1 MWCKIKVLVYISII
15 LNIKNYLSK
24 WEILNK
30 FVLVYILIIFA
41 FTLFGCS
48 ITSKVNYDNEKFAM
62 NGSVAIGAVDDN
74 NLNKTKI
81 TYNVIISGRKEDINS
96 IYAQEP
102 LINVEY
108 IDLILENG
116 PHNSQI
122 KGIENPYLEI
132 TGSFVFDTTG
142 KSKEEIDDMCFSSM
156 FSLITNPVYILFFAV
171 NVVIIQKFW
180 TSLKHALMSNI
191 AVIVVFVI
199 CIIVIAVLFLTIGY
213 LSMSIIPVKIS

>member
-1 MWCKIKVLVYISII
+1 
-15 LNIKNYLSK
+15 
-24 WEILNK
+24 LNK

-108 IDLILENG
+108 IDLILENYSA
-116 PHNSQI
+116 PLCQD
-122 KGIENPYLEI
+122 K
-132 TGSFVFDTTG
+132 F
-142 KSKEEIDDMCFSSM
+142 FSS
-156 FSLITNPVYILFFAV
+156 FKLDDLPSF
-171 NVVIIQKFW
+171 
-180 TSLKHALMSNI
+180 
-191 AVIVVFVI
+191 
-199 CIIVIAVLFLTIGY
+199 
-213 LSMSIIPVKIS
+213 

>member
-1 MWCKIKVLVYISII
+1 
-15 LNIKNYLSK
+15 
-24 WEILNK
+24 
-30 FVLVYILIIFA
+30 
-41 FTLFGCS
+41 
-48 ITSKVNYDNEKFAM
+48 M

-142 KSKEEIDDMCFSSM
+142 KSKEEIDDMCLFQGIK
-156 FSLITNPVYILFFAV
+156 ITDKNNNEYIL
-171 NVVIIQKFW
+171 KFN
-180 TSLKHALMSNI
+180 KN
-191 AVIVVFVI
+191 
-199 CIIVIAVLFLTIGY
+199 
-213 LSMSIIPVKIS
+213 